1 MVSPGGCPGVTG
13 PIPQPV
19 SMSSCSLCVVWSQRQ
34 EPAHVPLLYT
44 DRVTLIQLNY
54 LLGVVDNGLSMTAA
68 AERLHTSQP
77 GISKQLRALEQEVGV
92 QLFIRKGKSLVGMT
106 PDGARIVDYARQI
119 VSDVENIR
127 SIGEASTVEQAGT
140 LSIATTGT
148 EGRYV
153 LPDVINR
160 FNALYPKVAIELHEG
175 TTEQVSEWL
184 SSSELDFVIASES
197 QDVFARLN
205 RLPCYRWDRIV
216 LTRKD
221 HPLAANS
228 DLSMADLMEYPL
240 ITHEFD
246 AHRDSSLLRAFEAN
260 QISPNVV
267 HTAHDADEIKA
278 YVRLGMGVGILA
290 PMAISQNDSVEFST
304 NSAEGLFP
312 TVTTWIAAPGQRA
325 LQGYMLDFIG
335 LFAPHW
341 PRNSIEQF
349 ASAASQA
356 DIDASAV
363 DIELP
368 VF

>member
-19 SMSSCSLCVVWSQRQ
+19 SMSACSLCVAHSQRQ
-34 EPAHVPLLYT
+34 EPDHSPLLYT

-68 AERLHTSQP
+68 AARLHTSQP

-92 QLFIRKGKSLVGMT
+92 QLFVRKGKLLVRMT
-106 PDGARIVDYARQI
+106 PDGAKIVDYARQI

-127 SIGEASTVEQAGT
+127 SVGKASTVERAGT
-140 LSIATTGT
+140 LSIATTST
-148 EGRYV
+148 EARYV

-160 FNALYPKVAIELHEG
+160 FNGLYPKIAIELHEG

-184 SSSELDFVIASES
+184 NSGELDFVIASES

-228 DLSMADLMEYPL
+228 DVSIADLMEYPL

-246 AHRDSSLLRAFEAN
+246 AHRDSSLLRAFEAK

-267 HTAHDADEIKA
+267 HTAHDADVIKA

-290 PMAISQNDSVEFST
+290 PMAISQKDSVEFST

-312 TVTTWIAAPGQRA
+312 TVTTWIAAPGQQA
-325 LQGYMLDFIG
+325 LQGYMLDFVAS
-335 LFAPHW
+335 FAPHW
-341 PRNSIEQF
+341 PRHSIEQWV
-349 ASAASQA
+349 SAASEEDLDTRA
-356 DIDASAV
+356 AET
-363 DIELP
+363 ELP
-368 VF
+368 FL